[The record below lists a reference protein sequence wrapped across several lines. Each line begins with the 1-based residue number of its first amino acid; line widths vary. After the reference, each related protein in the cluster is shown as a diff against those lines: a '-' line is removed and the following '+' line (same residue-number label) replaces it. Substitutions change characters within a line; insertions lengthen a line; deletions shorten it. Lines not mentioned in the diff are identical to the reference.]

1 MASSPIAA
9 AAASSSTASSS
20 RLETIIVAFSDLDH
34 GFHLLAWTI
43 NMAARPGDVVIA
55 LHLQD
60 RGYGDFSSLLF
71 IYFLFRFPLSISLN

>member
-1 MASSPIAA
+1 
-9 AAASSSTASSS
+9 
-20 RLETIIVAFSDLDH
+20 
-34 GFHLLAWTI
+34 
-43 NMAARPGDVVIA
+43 MAARPGDVVIA